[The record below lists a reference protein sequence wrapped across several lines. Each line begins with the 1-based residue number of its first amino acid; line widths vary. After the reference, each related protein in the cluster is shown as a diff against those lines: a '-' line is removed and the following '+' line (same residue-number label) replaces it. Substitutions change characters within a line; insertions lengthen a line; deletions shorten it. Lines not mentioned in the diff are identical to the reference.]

1 MAVKPPEHITI
12 SKTNFLIGLS
22 CPRYLWYVFNAPE
35 KLPPI
40 DEATQALFDQG
51 HEVGEYSKKLYPDG
65 IEIPRDYDSIEKT
78 RHLLKERVPLFEASF
93 YHKNTYCKADILVP
107 VGKDEWDLYEVK
119 SSSSLKEEHIP
130 DIAFQLYCIQGS
142 DVKIRRTYLMHINNE
157 YVRKGD
163 IEPKKLF
170 AVEDTADKVSE
181 VLPTIESLVSGM
193 LKVIQS
199 PKEPEPE
206 LGTECLDPSEC
217 PVCLGDLPKHNVTEL
232 YCFGK
237 KAYPL
242 LNHGTVLIKDVPDND
257 LNEKQLI
264 EKNTVV
270 TKKPHIEPK
279 PIKKFL
285 EKLNYP
291 LYLLDFETVNPA
303 IPLFDDSSPYQ
314 QVPFQFSLHILQK
327 QDGKPEHVEFLAD
340 SPNDPRPEVVE
351 ALRAIGPKGTVLA
364 YNMSFERRVLEDLL
378 EVFPKEKWLQSVI
391 DRLEDLIVPFRSFS
405 YYDPKQQG
413 SCSLKAVLPALTGKG
428 YAHLE
433 ISQGDD
439 AARKF
444 LETTYKNKK
453 ISKEDKASMRRALL
467 EYCSQDTSAMID
479 ILKVLEKVT

>member
-1 MAVKPPEHITI
+1 MAVKPSKHITI
-12 SKTNFLIGLS
+12 SKSKFIQGLS
-22 CPRYLWYVFNAPE
+22 CPRYLWYIFNAPE

-51 HEVGEYSKKLYPDG
+51 HEVGEYSKKLYPGG
-65 IEIPRDYDSIEKT
+65 IEIPHDYNSVEKT
-78 RHLLKERVPLFEASF
+78 KELLKKRVPLFEASF
-93 YHKNTYCKADILVP
+93 AYKNSYCKADILVP

-119 SSSSLKEEHIP
+119 SSASLKEEHIP
-130 DIAFQLYCIQGS
+130 DIAFQLYCIQGAG
-142 DVKIRRTYLMHINNE
+142 VKIRHTHLMHINNE

-170 AVEDTADKVSE
+170 AIEDTTDAALTVA
-181 VLPTIESLVSGM
+181 PTIEDLINGM

-199 PKEPEPE
+199 PKAPEPE
-206 LGTECLDPSEC
+206 LGTECLDPGEC
-217 PVCLGDLPKHNVTEL
+217 PVCLNDLPKNNVTEL

-242 LNHGTVLIKDVPDND
+242 LNHGTVLIKDVPDSD

-285 EKLNYP
+285 EKLTYP

-303 IPLFDDSSPYQ
+303 IPLFDNSSPYQ
-314 QVPFQFSLHILQK
+314 QVPFQLSLHVLQK
-327 QDGKPEHVEFLAD
+327 QDGKPEHYEFLAD
-340 SPNDPRPEVVE
+340 SPDDPRPEVVE

-428 YAHLE
+428 YEHLE

-444 LETTYKNKK
+444 LETTYKNKPMSPGEK
-453 ISKEDKASMRRALL
+453 QALRKALL
-467 EYCSQDTSAMID
+467 IYCGQDTSSMID
-479 ILKVLEKVT
+479 ILKVLEKVK